1 MRQSSVILYDKDEC
15 PFCWK
20 VRLALTT
27 KSLQVEHIT
36 IDTENKPA
44 DFLALSPTGKVPLL
58 ISNGELISESS
69 VIIETLE
76 LWQPNPSLLGKHP
89 QERERIATLNHYSDT
104 VVGPA
109 IRDAIFTQRGHPS
122 SQWDMDAIEQSKRNW
137 SDCLAWLNNQFE
149 PSDPSRPAFL
159 SCFSLAECALLPRFA
174 LASAYGLHQVQE
186 FPELQRWF
194 DYHRQ
199 QPYFVTTA
207 PAVFLRLKKPI
218 HLKI

>member
-1 MRQSSVILYDKDEC
+1 MRQSSVILYDKAEC

-27 KSLQVEHIT
+27 KSLQVEQIT
-36 IDTENKPA
+36 IDAENKPA

-76 LWQPNPSLLGKHP
+76 LWQPNPTLLGKHP
-89 QERERIATLNHYSDT
+89 HERERIATLNHYSDT

-122 SQWDMDAIEQSKRNW
+122 SQWDMGAIEQSKRNW
-137 SDCLAWLNNQFE
+137 SDCLAWLNNQFK

-174 LASAYGLHQVQE
+174 LASAYGLHQAKE

-194 DYHRQ
+194 NYHRQ

-207 PAVFLRLKKPI
+207 PAIVYD
-218 HLKI
+218 